1 MWLAWPEKKEK
12 RIKKAASYKLQA
24 ASLTGP
30 KGQCRMNIMKE
41 INYKNKKLKLPFE
54 IKSHSTTMVKRTNG
68 LSGQSTELPQF
79 AALVYDHTMYMSM
92 MTEMKDKAMGQGP
105 GFSDN
110 QDDWQIV
117 RNGLDFFRRHFA
129 KEYMVLLD

>member
-1 MWLAWPEKKEK
+1 MTNIVYKDKKH
-12 RIKKAASYKLQA
+12 
-24 ASLTGP
+24 
-30 KGQCRMNIMKE
+30 
-41 INYKNKKLKLPFE
+41 KLPFE

-68 LSGQSTELPQF
+68 LSGESTELPQF
-79 AALVYDHTMYMSM
+79 AALVYDHTMYMSL
-92 MTEMKDKAMGQGP
+92 MTEMKDKAMGQGH

-117 RNGLDFFRRHFA
+117 RNGIDFFRRYFA

>member
-1 MWLAWPEKKEK
+1 
-12 RIKKAASYKLQA
+12 
-24 ASLTGP
+24 
-30 KGQCRMNIMKE
+30 MKE

-54 IKSHSTTMVKRTNG
+54 IKSHSTAMVKRTNG
-68 LSGQSTELPQF
+68 LSGQSIELPQF

-92 MTEMKDKAMGQGP
+92 MTEMKDKAMGMGP
-105 GFSDN
+105 GISDN

-117 RNGLDFFRRHFA
+117 RNGINFFRKYFA

>member
-1 MWLAWPEKKEK
+1 MAKFKGGGWPLKSG
-12 RIKKAASYKLQA
+12 RKLQA
-24 ASLTGP
+24 ASLTSRILND
-30 KGQCRMNIMKE
+30 KVKTMTNI
-41 INYKNKKLKLPFE
+41 IYKDKKHKLPFE
-54 IKSHSTTMVKRTNG
+54 IPSHSTTMVKRTNG

-117 RNGLDFFRRHFA
+117 RNGINFFRRYFA

>member
-1 MWLAWPEKKEK
+1 ME
-12 RIKKAASYKLQA
+12 
-24 ASLTGP
+24 G
-30 KGQCRMNIMKE
+30 NMKVIE
-41 INYKNKKLKLPFE
+41 YKNKKHKLPFE
-54 IKSHSTTMVKRTNG
+54 IPSHSTTMVKRTNG
-68 LSGQSTELPQF
+68 LSGASTELPQF

-92 MTEMKDKAMGQGP
+92 MTEMKDKAMGMGP

-117 RNGLDFFRRHFA
+117 RNGINFFRKYFA

>member
-1 MWLAWPEKKEK
+1 
-12 RIKKAASYKLQA
+12 
-24 ASLTGP
+24 
-30 KGQCRMNIMKE
+30 MKE
-41 INYKNKKLKLPFE
+41 IIYKGKKHKLPFE
-54 IKSHSTTMVKRTNG
+54 IPSHSTTMVKRTNG

-92 MTEMKDKAMGQGP
+92 MTEMKDKETKQTP
-105 GFSDN
+105 GFSEH

-117 RNGLDFFRRHFA
+117 RNGIDFFRRYFA

>member
-1 MWLAWPEKKEK
+1 MNEKQLK
-12 RIKKAASYKLQA
+12 RIADAIEEILRLVKKDMEPKKKMTNIIYKD
-24 ASLTGP
+24 
-30 KGQCRMNIMKE
+30 
-41 INYKNKKLKLPFE
+41 KKHKLPFE

-92 MTEMKDKAMGQGP
+92 MTEMKDKETKQTP
-105 GFSDN
+105 GFSEH

-117 RNGLDFFRRHFA
+117 RNGINFFRQYFA